1 MPKTSAGILAYRKK
15 NELEVFLVHPG
26 GPFYAKKDEGAWT
39 IPKGEF
45 VEGEDALD
53 AARREFLE
61 ETGIAPNGELIALTP
76 FKQKG
81 GKMIFAWALDIDFD
95 ASSIRSNSF
104 EMEWPPGSGK
114 MKTFPEVDKG
124 EWFTLEI
131 AFSKILASQ
140 AVLLEEVRAL
150 YKA

>member
-26 GPFYAKKDEGAWT
+26 GPFYTKKDEGAWT

-45 VEGEDALD
+45 VDGEDALD
-53 AARREFLE
+53 AAKREFQE
-61 ETGIAPNGELIALTP
+61 ETGIAPTGEMNALTP

-95 ASSIRSNSF
+95 ASAIRSNMF
-104 EMEWPPGSGK
+104 EMEWPPRSGK
-114 MKTFPEVDKG
+114 MKQFPEVDRG
-124 EWFTLEI
+124 EWFALEL
-131 AFSKILASQ
+131 AFTKILPSQ
-140 AVLLEEVRAL
+140 AVLLEEIRKL
-150 YKA
+150 YGA